1 MRGFRLVFWSTT
13 MSKLIGIRV
22 SKGIDEILDNMSRKL
37 GKKKSVLVRELMEQ
51 RLYELSLISS
61 KIKQ

>member
-1 MRGFRLVFWSTT
+1 

-22 SKGIDEILDNMSRKL
+22 SGGIDDILESMANKL
-37 GKKKSVLVRELMEQ
+37 GKKKAVLVRELMEQ
-51 RLYELSLISS
+51 RLYELSLVSR

>member
-1 MRGFRLVFWSTT
+1 

>member
-1 MRGFRLVFWSTT
+1 

-22 SKGIDEILDNMSRKL
+22 SEGIDDILEEMSVKL

-51 RLYELSLISS
+51 RLFELSLVSRKLKS
-61 KIKQ
+61 

>member
-1 MRGFRLVFWSTT
+1 

-22 SKGIDEILDNMSRKL
+22 SEGIDEILERMSASL

-51 RLYELSLISS
+51 RLFDMGLVSDRIR
-61 KIKQ
+61 KR